1 MDTVQ
6 FLSRTYRVCRWLYT
20 VVVVLYTAFLS
31 VVAVGTFFGVPL
43 LVELDRSFNFGWKD
57 AVIVILLALLGLM
70 I

>member
-31 VVAVGTFFGVPL
+31 VVAVGTF
-43 LVELDRSFNFGWKD
+43 LVCLFW
-57 AVIVILLALLGLM
+57 
-70 I
+70 